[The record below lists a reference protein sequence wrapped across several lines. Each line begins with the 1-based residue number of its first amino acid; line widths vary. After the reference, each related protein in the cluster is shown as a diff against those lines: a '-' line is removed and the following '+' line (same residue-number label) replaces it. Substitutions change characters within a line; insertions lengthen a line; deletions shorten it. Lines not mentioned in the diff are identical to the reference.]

1 MRIDVSLLPALAAV
15 FVLVF
20 ARVGA
25 MVMLLPGFGE
35 SNIPT
40 RVKLSIALLLT
51 LIILPL
57 HRSAYTVDLNSMTS
71 LGVLMVH
78 EIIIG
83 IVLGATARVT
93 LSALSVA
100 GSVIAQQLGLGFVTA
115 VDPTQGQQGQI
126 IGNFLTILGLTLL
139 FATDSHYLVI
149 AALSDSYRIFAPGD
163 LMPSGDVASLATT
176 AFAASFKLG
185 LQLSAPFLVFGL
197 VFNIGLGVLARLMPQ
212 MQVYFV
218 GVPLSIMAGFLIFGL
233 VLAGMMGTYL
243 DYFIGVMHQLTPPLK

>member
-1 MRIDVSLLPALAAV
+1 MRVDISFLPALAAT
-15 FVLVF
+15 FMLVF
-20 ARVGA
+20 ARIGA

-35 SNIPT
+35 VSIPT
-40 RVKLSIALLLT
+40 RIKLSIALLLT

-57 HRSAYTVDLNSMTS
+57 HRQAYQVDLSS
-71 LGVLMVH
+71 LAPLVVLMLH
-78 EIIIG
+78 EIVIG

-93 LSALSVA
+93 LSALQVA

-115 VDPTQGQQGQI
+115 IDPTQGQQGLL

-139 FATDSHYLVI
+139 FATDSHHLVI
-149 AALSDSYRIFAPGD
+149 AALNESYRIFSPGEFF
-163 LMPSGDVASLATT
+163 PSGDVAALATRAFAT
-176 AFAASFKLG
+176 AFKIG

-218 GVPLSIMAGFLIFGL
+218 GVPLSILVGFLILAL
-233 VLAGMMGTYL
+233 VITPIMGTFL
-243 DYFIGVMHQLTPPLK
+243 DYFVSVMHQLTPLR

>member
-1 MRIDVSLLPALAAV
+1 MRVDISLLPALAAT
-15 FVLVF
+15 FMLVF

-35 SNIPT
+35 SNIPV
-40 RVKLSIALLLT
+40 RVKLAIALLLT

-57 HRSAYTVDLNSMTS
+57 HRAAYHVDLTSMAA

-78 EIIIG
+78 EIVIG

-93 LSALSVA
+93 LSALAVA

-115 VDPTQGQQGQI
+115 VDPTQGQQGLL
-126 IGNFLTILGLTLL
+126 IGNFLTVLGVTLL

-149 AALSDSYRIFAPGD
+149 AALSESYRIFSPGEI
-163 LMPSGDVASLATT
+163 MPTGDVAALATS
-176 AFAASFKLG
+176 AFSAAFKIG

-218 GVPLSIMAGFLIFGL
+218 GAPLSILIGFLIFAL
-233 VLAGMMGTYL
+233 VLVAMMGTFL
-243 DYFIGVMHQLTPPLK
+243 GYFEGVIHEMMPR